1 MFFEKSTFDSKYPL
15 FPKNPLFPK
24 IPTSPRNP
32 FPPKY
37 PICLKLSHRK
47 LPRLRSINLS
57 NNQLT
62 SISRGSLPDSIEDAW
77 LDSNL
82 VETIS
87 RKIFSNLSNMKRVYL
102 MNVSTNSMPPINHL
116 LHGRIRTNRTGR
128 TDDRVCLD
136 R

>member
-1 MFFEKSTFDSKYPL
+1 MT
-15 FPKNPLFPK
+15 NPDTK
-24 IPTSPRNP
+24 I
-32 FPPKY
+32 
-37 PICLKLSHRK
+37 SHRK

-102 MNVSTNSMPPINHL
+102 MNVSTIPLNPLFP
-116 LHGRIRTNRTGR
+116 GRIRTVDGQ
-128 TDDRVCLD
+128 DDGPSMFR
-136 R
+136 